1 MIATPAQ
8 LASATSSSA
17 LLDQALATATGLL
30 LLTAVLQLWRKSLNG
45 SIALLAIQGGAL
57 AALVAVVARLEG
69 EPELALVAV
78 LVFAIKAVAI
88 PVAMRRTADRVHAAQ
103 ESTPRINPTAG
114 LLWSAALMT
123 IAYLA
128 ARPLVGIDP
137 TPLQRSVPVGLALV
151 LLGFLIL
158 LTRRLAISQMVG
170 FVVLDNGIATI
181 TFLTAGGVPLVV
193 EFGVMLDVL
202 LVVLIL
208 TVLTDRMRSSFGHT
222 DLDDLRELR
231 D

>member
-103 ESTPRINPTAG
+103 PISRISG
-114 LLWSAALMT
+114 LRKM
-123 IAYLA
+123 
-128 ARPLVGIDP
+128 PP
-137 TPLQRSVPVGLALV
+137 PVPVRPDSRPMAAPINGDAHS
-151 LLGFLIL
+151 GT
-158 LTRRLAISQMVG
+158 LTPTSARWSVFENARHA
-170 FVVLDNGIATI
+170 
-181 TFLTAGGVPLVV
+181 
-193 EFGVMLDVL
+193 
-202 LVVLIL
+202 
-208 TVLTDRMRSSFGHT
+208 R
-222 DLDDLRELR
+222 
-231 D
+231 